1 MSSKTDRGMS
11 VDTAMSRVLEAE
23 KEALAKLAASER
35 RANDILRDAREYVRA
50 LARGHQA
57 RISRLHADCA
67 ARNEELVTRLE
78 QDAAVHD
85 HEHRSG
91 DDARRRLEAAVA
103 ELARE
108 LTGKGD
114 AH

>member
-1 MSSKTDRGMS
+1 MS

-23 KEALAKLAASER
+23 KEAVAKLAASER
-35 RANDILRDAREYVRA
+35 RAHGILRDAREYVRA

-57 RISRLHADCA
+57 RISRLHALCT

-78 QDAAVHD
+78 RDAAVHD
-85 HEHRSG
+85 QEPRSS
-91 DDARRRLEAAVA
+91 DDARRRLQEAVA
-103 ELARE
+103 EVARE
-108 LTGKGD
+108 LTEKGD